1 MNPRGENIMH
11 PETSI
16 VLQITSIP
24 RRFRS
29 VMTGDR
35 VIVNLRGG
43 GTVKGTAARHLIG
56 ALVIAQDEK
65 GADVIVLER
74 SSYGA
79 AIVTEQVQ
87 A

>member
-1 MNPRGENIMH
+1 MN
-11 PETSI
+11 T
-16 VLQITSIP
+16 VTLQITSIP

-43 GTVKGTAARHLIG
+43 GTVTGTAARHLVG
-56 ALVIAQDEK
+56 ALVVCPDVE
-65 GADVIVLER
+65 GADIIVIER
-74 SSYGA
+74 ASYGA
-79 AIVTEQVQ
+79 QIVTEQD